1 MEWISVK
8 ERLPEPLT
16 TGVVATDGRY
26 TFFGWFMEGE
36 RLDGE
41 KSHYFVCPWREGY
54 AEGGCI
60 VRWAYLPEPPKEADN
75 DKCR

>member
-1 MEWISVK
+1 MTEWISVK
-8 ERLPEPLT
+8 DRLPEPL

-36 RLDGE
+36 LLGGK
-41 KSHYFVCPWREGY
+41 KSHYFVCPWQEGY

-60 VRWAYLPEPPKEADN
+60 VRWAYLPEPPKEDA
-75 DKCR
+75 